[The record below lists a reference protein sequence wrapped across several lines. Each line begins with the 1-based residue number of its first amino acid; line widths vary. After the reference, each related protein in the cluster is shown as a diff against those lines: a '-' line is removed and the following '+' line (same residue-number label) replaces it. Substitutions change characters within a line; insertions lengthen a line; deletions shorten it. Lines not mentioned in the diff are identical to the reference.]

1 MENINI
7 RVMFD
12 NYKFYCERL
21 VHGSS
26 TIIKFTINLLNFI
39 DDKSYY
45 NIFKSKLIFD
55 LQNIKYYKL

>member
-1 MENINI
+1 MENISI
-7 RVMFD
+7 RIMFD
-12 NYKFYCERL
+12 NYKFYYERL

-39 DDKSYY
+39 DNKSYY
-45 NIFKSKLIFD
+45 SIFKSKLIFD

>member
-7 RVMFD
+7 IIMFD
-12 NYKFYCERL
+12 NYKIYYERL

-39 DDKSYY
+39 DDRSYY
-45 NIFKSKLIFD
+45 SIFNSKLIFD